1 MYPLELQKLIELF
14 KKLPGVGNKTAE
26 RYALLVLE
34 MEEAEVEEFAE
45 GLLDA
50 KRKITEC
57 EICGNYT
64 NGKHCDICLDAQR
77 DESVICV
84 VSSARDILAI
94 EKLNSFQGRY
104 HVLGGLISTVNNVMP
119 NDLNIDK
126 LLLRINDE
134 VKELILA
141 FSPTLEGETT
151 ALYLSKKVDESVVI
165 SHLAQ
170 GLPMGGQ
177 LEYADEMTLLRSF
190 ENRKKV

>member
-34 MEEAEVEEFAE
+34 MEETEVEEFAE
-45 GLLDA
+45 GLLEA

-64 NGKHCDICLDAQR
+64 NGDRCDICLDKQR

-126 LLLRINDE
+126 LLSRLNNE

-141 FSPTLEGETT
+141 FSPTMEGETT
-151 ALYLSKKVDESVVI
+151 ALYLSKKVDESIII

>member
-126 LLLRINDE
+126 LLLRLNDE

>member
-1 MYPLELQKLIELF
+1 MYPLELQKLIEIF

-126 LLLRINDE
+126 LLLRLNDE

>member
-126 LLLRINDE
+126 LLLRLNDE

-190 ENRKKV
+190 ENRKQV

>member
-84 VSSARDILAI
+84 VSSTRDILAI

-126 LLLRINDE
+126 LLLRLNDE

>member
-77 DESVICV
+77 EESVICV

-126 LLLRINDE
+126 LLLRLNDE

-151 ALYLSKKVDESVVI
+151 ALYLSKKVDKSVVI

>member
-64 NGKHCDICLDAQR
+64 NGKNCDICLDAQR

-126 LLLRINDE
+126 LLLRLNDE

>member
-77 DESVICV
+77 EESVICV

-126 LLLRINDE
+126 LLLRLNDE